1 MNTISGTGDWNASL
15 PLAYSKKQD
24 REQFESRPVSGGVD
38 DGQAIN
44 STKKVEPNTRLVR
57 ESTPTEIV
65 DRSLKI
71 VKDSDTGSTVFKFK
85 DISGRD
91 VQIPT
96 EEALRS
102 SKRIKGYLERISF
115 DLEFG
120 SVRPGKVDFN
130 A

>member
-1 MNTISGTGDWNASL
+1 MNAISGTGDWNPSL
-15 PLAYSKKQD
+15 PFAYPKKQN
-24 REQFESRPVSGGVD
+24 REQIEAVPVSGSDSGQTVD
-38 DGQAIN
+38 

-57 ESTPTEIV
+57 GSTPTEII

-71 VKDSDTGSTVFKFK
+71 VKDPDTGKTVFKFK
-85 DISGRD
+85 DISGQD

-102 SKRIKGYLERISF
+102 SKRIKEYLERITR

-120 SVRPGKVDFN
+120 TVRPGKVDLM

>member
-1 MNTISGTGDWNASL
+1 MNTISGTGDWNPSL
-15 PLAYSKKQD
+15 PLAYPKKQD
-24 REQFESRPVSGGVD
+24 REQIEATPVRGGAS
-38 DGQAIN
+38 GQAIN

-71 VKDSDTGSTVFKFK
+71 VKDPDTGSTVFKFK
-85 DISGRD
+85 DVSGQD

-102 SKRIKGYLERISF
+102 SKRIKDYLERITK

-120 SVRPGKVDFN
+120 VVRPGKVDFTV
-130 A
+130 